1 MTTVTMKTPQIDLAA
16 EAVTERVSSA
26 SVLELILLRA
36 RLRAQRRAA
45 WLTHLGNNAE
55 EGTQIALDA
64 NLAACLDGRDTPEAE
79 AVWYDRAEL
88 VQPLNEELDWVEQAL
103 AGEPGVRLQQL
114 HSLFRLSEPEIDLLQ
129 TCLAPAIDPTLGM
142 VYAYLQQHPAR
153 NYATEALAARL
164 FGYGRR
170 SMWHAGGPLAAWGL
184 VSAGEAAPGE
194 PAPLAVDPLI
204 IAWLQGE
211 LHMDPALVEPVQM
224 VEPREPLESWPVEMT
239 AQLIQHAI
247 ERESTVRV
255 LLAGPSASGR
265 RTFAAAV
272 AVWFGMQTLSVDT
285 TEITDADW
293 PDTFMRAQRLAVMGS
308 AALVWHGSRLDRH
321 WPRNVAPAPIQ
332 FVACDPG
339 QVVHPCEHVVD
350 HRIDM
355 PAPTLDERRSLWKA
369 NLPESAT
376 WPVNDLETL
385 VTRYRLNAGDIV
397 SVARRAPASAR
408 EAAAFARELTRQ
420 WLGELGRLLDC
431 PFTWDDL
438 VVPERLC
445 EALADFAFEAR
456 DRVTFW
462 EHPGARRLFPRG
474 RGLVALFSG
483 PPGTGKTMAAQIVA
497 ADLELDLFRIDLA
510 TVVSKYIGETAKH
523 LARIFARAARMN
535 GVLLFDEAD
544 ALFSKRTEVKDSHDR
559 YANADTSYLL
569 QLLEEYR
576 GIVIL
581 ATNKKQN
588 IDPAFTRR
596 VRYVF
601 EFPRP
606 DAAERRRI
614 WRQVIGELSEDETL
628 KFLDRTIEAL
638 AANVELSGA
647 QIKNA
652 VLASI
657 FAARRSREPLAMPL
671 LLRGIER
678 EMGKEGRLVGT
689 RERERLMRDA

>member
-1 MTTVTMKTPQIDLAA
+1 M
-16 EAVTERVSSA
+16 
-26 SVLELILLRA
+26 
-36 RLRAQRRAA
+36 
-45 WLTHLGNNAE
+45 
-55 EGTQIALDA
+55 
-64 NLAACLDGRDTPEAE
+64 
-79 AVWYDRAEL
+79 
-88 VQPLNEELDWVEQAL
+88 
-103 AGEPGVRLQQL
+103 
-114 HSLFRLSEPEIDLLQ
+114 
-129 TCLAPAIDPTLGM
+129 DPTLVG
-142 VYAYLQQHPAR
+142 
-153 NYATEALAARL
+153 
-164 FGYGRR
+164 
-170 SMWHAGGPLAAWGL
+170 
-184 VSAGEAAPGE
+184 
-194 PAPLAVDPLI
+194 
-204 IAWLQGE
+204 
-211 LHMDPALVEPVQM
+211 PVQI
-224 VEPREPLESWPVEMT
+224 VELCEPLESWPVEM
-239 AQLIQHAI
+239 AARMIQRAI
-247 ERESTVRV
+247 ERESAVRV
-255 LLAGPSASGR
+255 LLIGPSASGR
-265 RTFAAAV
+265 RTFAASV
-272 AVWFGMQTLSVDT
+272 AAHFGMQTLSVDT
-285 TEITDADW
+285 TEITDTDW

-308 AALVWHGSRLDRH
+308 AALVWHGDRLDRH

-332 FVACDPG
+332 FVTCDVD
-339 QVVHPCEHVVD
+339 QVVPPCDHVVD

-355 PAPTLDERRSLWKA
+355 PTPTLDERRRLWKA
-369 NLPESAT
+369 NIPESVA
-376 WPVNDLETL
+376 WPVNDLATL
-385 VTRYRLNAGDIV
+385 VTRYRLNAGDIM

-408 EAAAFARELTRQ
+408 EAAAYARELTRH

-438 VVPERLC
+438 VVPDKLRETL
-445 EALADFAFEAR
+445 EDFAFEAQ
-456 DRVTFW
+456 DRATFW
-462 EHPGARRLFPRG
+462 ERPNAQRLFPRG

-523 LARIFARAARMN
+523 LAQIFARASRMN

-588 IDPAFTRR
+588 IDPAFIRR

-606 DAAERRRI
+606 DAAERGRI
-614 WRQVIGELSEDETL
+614 WRQVIGELSGDETL
-628 KFLDRTIEAL
+628 QRLETTIEAL

-657 FAARRSREPLAMPL
+657 FVARRSREPLAML
-671 LLRGIER
+671 HLLRGMER
-678 EMGKEGRLVGT
+678 ELGKEGRSVGT
-689 RERERLMRDA
+689 RERERLMRDG

>member
-1 MTTVTMKTPQIDLAA
+1 MTTVYMQTRQIDPAA
-16 EAVTERVSSA
+16 EAVTEPVSSP
-26 SVLELILLRA
+26 SVLELILLRV

-45 WLTHLGNNAE
+45 WLMQLGNNTK

-79 AVWYDRAEL
+79 AAWYERAEV
-88 VQPLNEELDWVEQAL
+88 VQPLNEELDWIERAL
-103 AGEPGVRLQQL
+103 AGEAGVRLQQL
-114 HSLFRLSEPEIDLLQ
+114 RNLFRLSEPELGLLQ
-129 TCLAPAIDPTLGM
+129 TCLALAMDPRLGM
-142 VYAYLQQHPAR
+142 VYASLQQHPAR
-153 NYATEALAARL
+153 CYATEALAAGL
-164 FGYGRR
+164 FSYERR
-170 SMWHAGGPLAAWGL
+170 SVWHGGALAAWGL

-194 PAPLAVDPLI
+194 PAPLAIDPLI
-204 IAWLQGE
+204 IDWLQGE
-211 LHMDPALVEPVQM
+211 LRMDPALVGRVHI
-224 VEPREPLESWPVEMT
+224 VEPHKPLDSWPVEMT
-239 AQLIQHAI
+239 ARLIQDVM
-247 ERESTVRV
+247 EREPTVRV
-255 LLAGPSASGR
+255 LLAGPPASGR

-272 AVWFGMQTLSVDT
+272 AARFGIQLLSVDT
-285 TEITDADW
+285 TEITDTDW

-308 AALVWHGSRLDRH
+308 AALVWHGSRLDRY

-332 FVACDPG
+332 FVACDPD
-339 QVVHPCEHVVD
+339 QVVPPCEHIID

-355 PAPTLDERRSLWKA
+355 PTPTLDERRRLWKA
-369 NLPESAT
+369 NIPESAA
-376 WPVNDLETL
+376 WPADELETL
-385 VTRYRLNAGDIV
+385 AARYRLNAGDIV

-408 EAAAFARELTRQ
+408 EAAAFARELTRH

-438 VVPERLC
+438 VVPDKLR
-445 EALADFAFEAR
+445 EALEDFAFEAW
-456 DRVTFW
+456 DRATFW
-462 EHPGARRLFPRG
+462 ECPSARRLFPRG

-523 LARIFARAARMN
+523 LAQIFARASRMN

-588 IDPAFTRR
+588 IDPAFIRR

-606 DAAERRRI
+606 DAAERGRI
-614 WRQVIGELSEDETL
+614 WRQVIGELSGDETL
-628 KFLDRTIEAL
+628 KRLEKTIEAL

-657 FAARRSREPLAMPL
+657 FVARRSREPLAMMH

-678 EMGKEGRLVGT
+678 ELGKEGRSVGT
-689 RERERLMRDA
+689 RERERLMRDG

>member
-1 MTTVTMKTPQIDLAA
+1 MTTVYMKTRQIDPAA
-16 EAVTERVSSA
+16 EAVTDPVSST
-26 SVLELILLRA
+26 SVLELILLRV

-45 WLTHLGNNAE
+45 WLTHLRNK
-55 EGTQIALDA
+55 EGTLTALDA
-64 NLAACLDGRDTPEAE
+64 DLAACLDGRDRPEAE
-79 AVWYDRAEL
+79 AAWCQRAE
-88 VQPLNEELDWVEQAL
+88 VVRPLNEEIERVERTL
-103 AGEPGVRLQQL
+103 GGESGARLQQL
-114 HSLFRLSEPEIDLLQ
+114 HNLFRLSEPEMDLLQ
-129 TCLAPAIDPTLGM
+129 TCLAPAIDPSLGM
-142 VYAYLQQHPAR
+142 VYAYLQQDPAR
-153 NYATEALAARL
+153 SYATEALAARL
-164 FGYGRR
+164 FGYGRH
-170 SMWHAGGPLAAWGL
+170 SMRHAGSPLAAWGL
-184 VSAGEAAPGE
+184 VSAGDATPGE
-194 PAPLAVDPLI
+194 PVPLAVDPLI
-204 IAWLQGE
+204 IDWLQGE
-211 LHMDPALVEPVQM
+211 LRMDPALVGPVQI
-224 VEPREPLESWPVEMT
+224 VQPREPLESWPVEMT
-239 AQLIQHAI
+239 ARWIQHAM

-255 LLAGPSASGR
+255 LLAGPPASGR
-265 RTFAAAV
+265 RTLAAAV
-272 AVWFGMQTLSVDT
+272 AARFGIQLLSVDT
-285 TEITDADW
+285 TDITDTDW
-293 PDTFMRAQRLAVMGS
+293 PDTFMRTQRLAVMGS
-308 AALVWHGSRLDRH
+308 AALVWHGSRLDRC
-321 WPRNVAPAPIQ
+321 WPGNVTPAPIQ
-332 FVACDPG
+332 FVARDPD
-339 QVVHPCEHVVD
+339 QVVPPCEHIID

-355 PAPTLDERRSLWKA
+355 PTPTLDERRRLWKA

-408 EAAAFARELTRQ
+408 EAAAFARELTRH
-420 WLGELGRLLDC
+420 WLGELGWLLDC

-445 EALADFAFEAR
+445 ESLEDFTFEAR
-456 DRVTFW
+456 DRATFW
-462 EHPGARRLFPRG
+462 ERPNARRLFPRG

-483 PPGTGKTMAAQIVA
+483 PPGTGKTMGAQIVA

-523 LARIFARAARMN
+523 LAQIFARASRMN

-588 IDPAFTRR
+588 IDPAFIRR

-614 WRQVIGELSEDETL
+614 WRQVIEELNGDEAL
-628 KFLDRTIEAL
+628 KRLEATIEAL

-657 FAARRSREPLAMPL
+657 FVARRSREPLAML
-671 LLRGIER
+671 HLLRGMDR
-678 EMGKEGRLVGT
+678 ELGKEGRSVGT
-689 RERERLMRDA
+689 RERERLMRDG